1 MPILN
6 VDDPVTST
14 DCEDATL
21 PAGVSAPDCYV
32 PERNYGPI
40 RNLYYTRKP
49 FAAPPTAAEISRRL
63 ALFTAD
69 PTTTDPEAMVGPIVA
84 QVSKARG
91 TPAFDRINGVNY
103 PKPAD
108 VSFDVTIFDTSQEQ
122 YEFMRSGQKGG
133 SNGYF
138 YGVDTAPYWI
148 GGQNGLIGGRS
159 SLFAG
164 YNWPAD
170 ETALQTITG
179 NISGLGIFDPKRIPS
194 PVAVV

>member
-6 VDDPVTST
+6 VDDPASVA
-14 DCEDATL
+14 DCADATL
-21 PAGVSAPDCYV
+21 PAGVSAPDCYI

-40 RNLYYTRKP
+40 RNLYYTRSP
-49 FAAPPTAAEISRRL
+49 FAAPATAVEIARRL
-63 ALFTAD
+63 ALFTTD
-69 PTTTDPEAMVGPIVA
+69 PTDPEAMVGPIVA

-91 TPAFDRINGVNY
+91 TPAFDRINGINY

-108 VSFDVTIFDTSQEQ
+108 ISFDVTIFDTSEAQ
-122 YEFMRSGQKGG
+122 YDFMRSGQKGG

-138 YGVDTAPYWI
+138 YGVDSAPYWI

-159 SLFAG
+159 ALFSG
-164 YNWPAD
+164 YNWPTD

-179 NISGLGIFDPKRIPS
+179 NISGLGIYDPKRIAS
-194 PVAVV
+194 PVPVV